1 MAASNFTAVVKCGEF
16 LFAFKVKYG
25 LDLLQVSLLR
35 LKALLASGNLGQKE
49 VEVLLNGLELD
60 KIFRAVCSF

>member
-1 MAASNFTAVVKCGEF
+1 MAASQFFLAVVKCGEF

-35 LKALLASGNLGQKE
+35 LKVFPASGDLDQKE
-49 VEVLLNGLELD
+49 VEVLFNGL
-60 KIFRAVCSF
+60 